1 MQLASEKFAWTVP
14 VLLFLLIVFVM
25 GQEVKQ
31 HQLHVITNIREIR
44 VHKGLSQRYLGNAL
58 GLSQHAYSKVEH
70 GYNRI
75 TLPQLLIIADVLNV
89 DVNVLLAKKKE
100 DEAVSKS

>member
-1 MQLASEKFAWTVP
+1 
-14 VLLFLLIVFVM
+14 M

-58 GLSQHAYSKVEH
+58 ALSQHAYSKVEH

-75 TLPQLLIIADVLNV
+75 TLPQLLIIADALNV